1 MMTLEQQVQHYKAVR
16 ARITS
21 GIMKP
26 KTKYVSVVFELPP
39 IIEPEPEPIAEPVI
53 PPLPRSSDP
62 RVNIL
67 RDCAHEYGCTLQ
79 ELMSASRKTRIM
91 LARRKAMYLLWQRG
105 TMSKAHIGRFLNK
118 DHTTVIHAIR
128 SYEKSLAKRG
138 EASECVQVCP
148 AQEGEAGQA
157 QNDEQREES
166 QWIPVSHAN
175 IP

>member
-16 ARITS
+16 ARIAS
-21 GIMKP
+21 GAFKP
-26 KTKYVSVVFELPP
+26 KAKYVPVVLERPP
-39 IIEPEPEPIAEPVI
+39 VMEPALAPEPIPD
-53 PPLPRSSDP
+53 PLPRSSDP

-67 RDCAHEYGCTLQ
+67 RDCANEYGCTLQ

-105 TMSKAHIGRFLNK
+105 TMSKAHIGRYLNK

-166 QWIPVSHAN
+166 Q
-175 IP
+175 